1 MKKKWNWKKV
11 SAVCAGAMLALS
23 FAFGLVFSNLS
34 LNEENFDSASNINEN
49 VEGGGT
55 DSKDNLIPNY
65 VASNNTLI
73 ADSASGLNLYSTGDT
88 FWYTDYTAGVKL
100 GNGDT
105 SVSTDRV
112 IVTVNNLSTNKG
124 TLQNPYV
131 INSKDDWNA
140 FVTYVGKSG
149 NNYGVNKVFVLNC
162 DLDYKTTAGERGNIM
177 TLYRFD
183 GWFLGNGH
191 TISNITLQKA
201 NNDEAHL
208 LGLFNNVIIGSNSSI
223 NGVLADLTLYNVSNS
238 NYPAAG
244 FAGALV
250 GHSRASSGK
259 TLFITNIIVKA
270 EFTFTNP
277 LCTGE
282 SSCGLNPWRGLGGMM
297 GVFHG
302 VNGTLNVYKCA
313 GDVKMT
319 INDGSTNL
327 WIAIGGLIG
336 HVDGTYNGG
345 TPNTCFGEAYAS
357 TATVTPIAAFNL
369 YDSYSKLDFTYNRNA
384 ATFSGLW
391 SGIVGYFRTIKSCTI
406 KRCLAIQNAVTPQT
420 TENSTA
426 SSDRYSVGI
435 IGVPGE
441 NRIANVANNYLFED
455 IYGYG
460 NHKWG
465 NANYAIPL
473 IGIYYCQN
481 QGTANATVK
490 NCKIYSDNGKT
501 YKHNMG
507 NSGGLTTNNVNA
519 TYFSNGSSGFASAN
533 TNTPANLDA
542 FKSATTGALNN
553 PAIWSTGAI
562 NSITSPTS
570 TPDIVANPIVVNKT
584 RISFVNVDNSALTF
598 TDGGAAV
605 REYAISEAGIKDLP
619 RPTAVEGKS
628 FVGWTLDKTS
638 DKTTYTKFPANLYGN
653 VTMYPVYDMTEVA
666 VTVTPS
672 GDGIAGDT
680 TDTSFT
686 KEYTGTPVITLTASV
701 TLPAGCT
708 SENSVITWSWY
719 KNEGGTET
727 KLSETSN
734 ELALQERTNATY
746 YAKVKVVHNSKLWRT
761 ASDVKSAKEF
771 TIEIGKGNLTPAGVT
786 GIDPAQK
793 AYWGQELNDTDNP
806 LRIVPHMRNAGGI
819 EVAGTA
825 VWKDGATKVGDS
837 TATYTAVFTPTD
849 TANYESREIQ
859 VTVEPTV
866 LKLVFEIDKSK
877 LSDARFEYEVEYKST
892 FTGAELIQKFN
903 EAYFAYLDIEGNAG
917 KVGNN
922 MPQFEG
928 DFVDA
933 YLENN
938 GTQTKASFIKSEIDK
953 MTDGVLT
960 VPVGFAVPTN
970 APYQAI
976 FHTGE
981 ASYTESTRN
990 LYYGQKVPRPTTTEL
1005 PGTTYKFLQGWYIAD
1020 AAGNLIDADGN
1031 AAGEDET
1038 KWVPYNFE
1046 TAHITGTVHIA
1057 AKWIEG
1063 TRTLSSI
1070 TAELARNIT
1079 ELTAM
1084 TTPSVHEYK
1093 VTGHYTVR
1101 AGDTTRNVDIVLAP
1115 TEYTVRAAGGSTYN
1129 VNNKSVTITST
1140 ADNSKTCPVDNLPIV
1155 AMALRITNMTF
1166 PDGET
1171 TVQTGVNQKIN
1182 SAYIEFDVTGLRQG
1196 TDYDTYY
1203 TYYRNGV
1210 QMARLLNNEGSDGV
1224 SEIGMYFVEVEFDF
1238 SKNPNYRCNTKLTA
1252 NFEIKDEAKLL
1263 DIKWDTTGAEEV
1275 DGKWVYEFNGQ
1286 VQHPT
1291 VTFYLTGTTTKVS
1304 LYEDITFEYTGHK
1317 SSTGASTSYKVGVR
1331 LKTIVYEIN
1340 TDPLAGN
1347 ELEIEYS
1354 IKKAQVAVP
1363 NLGQS
1368 SFTYK
1373 KGVTADISNE
1383 LNYTPEERQYL
1394 VELRNASAENVPF
1407 GGAPIVTTISLR
1419 DKNNSEWE
1427 DGSGTG
1433 DKTVSWHLLPQSVA
1447 VPTFRENSLTYNSV
1461 TYSIQDYLVG
1471 FDAEAMIIDDTSE
1484 YEAKDAGGYR
1494 VLVGLQ
1500 HETNYVWADPDF
1512 NGQIYWTIAPKK
1524 LSLGWDSWNFA
1535 QDPSRPNQIFS
1546 PRVTRVS
1553 GIADGDR
1560 NLTLTCADAFVYS
1573 GDVNANVAG
1582 SYKVVADVTTVDNT
1596 YAWLRKNY
1604 VINDSTKTLYWVIRS
1619 NASEVIIKLIWDMQ
1633 DNGYYMYN
1641 GEVQRPSVIGIYD
1654 ERDMPLDLN
1663 GYLVDYEGTFD
1674 QWAGDYTVKATV
1686 SSKDA
1691 PETQYRI
1698 VQETLSYRIL
1708 KNGDQGGRP
1717 GTDPNPKPN
1726 PDENGGGD
1734 NPSPETIG
1742 AIPQLIISGV
1752 SLVLILV
1759 FGIMTMNY
1767 ASAAKRAKAKVKKLA
1782 QMSYSFAPV
1791 GLLAPALLGISDSN
1805 WWIIAGVLMGLALFT
1820 AILMFIYRGKSR
1832 RALAMLEEEQER
1844 IEEEKELA
1852 REAERDRR
1860 DNELK
1865 MMFAAMQQ
1873 QNYQQQPV
1881 GYDDMQNM
1889 IASAVTALLPGLQ
1902 QSMQALPPAQSQPE
1916 TSEADELRAQMAQQ
1930 QEMINQLLQNQQA
1943 QQQSYAAPAQAYAEP
1958 EPPVFTDDETISL
1971 EELYGKMSDDAKR
1984 LYYEIGGYIM
1994 GKPDTAQNDGKYSVL
2009 FKHRGKT
2016 LFKLCIKNDAP
2027 VLYYALDNGTQ
2038 GEAIISDLSTLE
2050 MAKGIVDLRISQSDR

>member
-1 MKKKWNWKKV
+1 MKKKWSWKKV
-11 SAVCAGAMLALS
+11 SAIGAGAMLALS

-34 LNEENFDSASNINEN
+34 LNGNDLDSASNTTQNT
-49 VEGGGT
+49 EGGGT
-55 DSKDNLIPNY
+55 DSKVSTY
-65 VASNNTLI
+65 SANTLI
-73 ADSASGLNLYSTGDT
+73 TDSASGLKTYSTGDT
-88 FWYTDYTAGVKL
+88 YWYTDYTKGVQL
-100 GNGDT
+100 SNGDS
-105 SVSTDRV
+105 SVTTDK
-112 IVTVNNLSTNKG
+112 IVQTVSDHTKNKG
-124 TLQNPYV
+124 SASNPWVIDSKATWENFVAYV
-131 INSKDDWNA
+131 SKSSTKCLDEC
-140 FVTYVGKSG
+140 
-149 NNYGVNKVFVLNC
+149 FVLDS
-162 DLDYKTTAGERGNIM
+162 DLDYEGGDITTVAEFRGRFYGQGYKIANANYIKKEATGPNWMALFRYVNGNKAYFSDLTLKNVSIKNTTASAGAGLVAHSMGDMTVVNVVVTGTFVSRDAQTSAADCTCSVSQYYLFAGIIGGGSGENATMNIYKCSADVDISLINSNGM
-177 TLYRFD
+177 WCCIGGIIGSFD
-183 GWFLGNGH
+183 GWLYP
-191 TISNITLQKA
+191 TTKAINIYDCYCA
-201 NNDEAHL
+201 
-208 LGLFNNVIIGSNSSI
+208 
-223 NGVLADLTLYNVSNS
+223 
-238 NYPAAG
+238 
-244 FAGALV
+244 
-250 GHSRASSGK
+250 
-259 TLFITNIIVKA
+259 
-270 EFTFTNP
+270 
-277 LCTGE
+277 
-282 SSCGLNPWRGLGGMM
+282 
-297 GVFHG
+297 
-302 VNGTLNVYKCA
+302 VNGTYEGVNPSNQFWSGLA
-313 GDVKMT
+313 GFIRK
-319 INDGSTNL
+319 TNL
-327 WIAIGGLIG
+327 
-336 HVDGTYNGG
+336 TM
-345 TPNTCFGEAYAS
+345 
-357 TATVTPIAAFNL
+357 
-369 YDSYSKLDFTYNRNA
+369 
-384 ATFSGLW
+384 
-391 SGIVGYFRTIKSCTI
+391 
-406 KRCLAIQNAVTPQT
+406 KRCLSVYSLQVNADSSPYLGPGLFMTLGQR
-420 TENSTA
+420 SDTA
-426 SSDRYSVGI
+426 
-435 IGVPGE
+435 
-441 NRIANVANNYLFED
+441 VADSYVLED
-455 IYGYG
+455 CYGYG
-460 NHKWG
+460 NLQRGTAK
-465 NANYAIPL
+465 YAIPFA
-473 IGIYYCQN
+473 GKHAGEN
-481 QGTANATVK
+481 NGTMSVK
-490 NCKIYSDNGKT
+490 NCKIFSDNGT
-501 YKHNMG
+501 NFF
-507 NSGGLTTNNVNA
+507 SEVTTGDDYIANLGNA
-519 TYFSNGSSGFASAN
+519 TNSSPA
-533 TNTPANLDA
+533 ANLDN
-542 FKSATTGALNN
+542 FKSTATGALNN
-553 PAIWSTGAI
+553 PVIWSTDAI
-562 NSITSPTS
+562 NNITSPTS
-570 TPDIVANPIVVNKT
+570 TPDIIETPVVVSKT
-584 RISFVNVDNSALTF
+584 RVTFANVDNSALTF
-598 TDGGAAV
+598 TDGGATT
-605 REYAISEAGIKDLP
+605 REYEITEAEKKDLP
-619 RPTAVEGKS
+619 RPSAATGKS

-638 DKTTYTKFPANLYGN
+638 DKTTYTKFPKNLYGN
-653 VTMYPVYDMTEVA
+653 VTMYPVYDMTEVT

-672 GDGIAGDT
+672 GEGIAGDT

-686 KEYTGTPVITLTASV
+686 KEYTGTPVITLTANV

-981 ASYTESTRN
+981 TSYTEATRN

-1210 QMARLLNNEGSDGV
+1210 QMARLLNNEGTDGV

-1291 VTFYLTGTTTKVS
+1291 VSFYLTGTTTKVS

-1461 TYSIQDYLVG
+1461 VYSIQDYLVG
-1471 FDAEAMIIDDTSE
+1471 FDAEAMKIDDTSE

-1500 HETNYVWADPDF
+1500 SETNYVWADPDF